1 MEEVVTDA
9 DSFLPSGLNFAL
21 WIKRMKLVNLIQ
33 MMKENRFERSQPISM
48 LNLTSEWKVQCVEA
62 QILLSEFDML
72 EVVLLSPSL

>member
-9 DSFLPSGLNFAL
+9 DSFLPSGLNFPL

-33 MMKENRFERSQPISM
+33 MMKENRFEGSQPISM

-72 EVVLLSPSL
+72 EVVLLSP